1 MCSSNI
7 NLKQGEITST
17 TVYFEDKLYPTDEQN
32 GRADKTKQATEM
44 ELFHTNYFGDDQI
57 YLKFTNDE
65 GQENIFHLTKVQ
77 ASELSEGL
85 GSVVNYIGY
94 DNT

>member
-1 MCSSNI
+1 MCSLNI
-7 NLKQGEITST
+7 NSKQGEFMST

-44 ELFHTNYFGDDQI
+44 ELFRTNYFGDDQI
-57 YLKFTNDE
+57 YLKFTNAE

-85 GSVVNYIGY
+85 ESVVNYIGY

>member
-1 MCSSNI
+1 M
-7 NLKQGEITST
+7 ST
-17 TVYFEDKLYPTDEQN
+17 TVYFEDKLYPIDGQN

-44 ELFHTNYFGDDQI
+44 ELFRTNYYGDDQI
-57 YLKFTNDE
+57 YLKFTNPE

-85 GSVVNYIGY
+85 ESIVNYIGY

>member
-1 MCSSNI
+1 MCPSNV
-7 NLKQGEITST
+7 NSKQGEIMST

-32 GRADKTKQATEM
+32 GRADKTKQGTGM
-44 ELFHTNYFGDDQI
+44 ELLRSNYFGDDQI
-57 YLKFTNDE
+57 YIKFTNAE

-85 GSVVNYIGY
+85 ENIVNYIGY